1 MINQIEEIQ
10 FNAWPALNSQ
20 LYDGWVL
27 RLSEGVTRRSNSI
40 SPIYAS
46 SLDIHKKIDH
56 CEAVFHDA
64 GFPVI
69 FKLTEEVHPPDLDK
83 ILEKKGYAFDAETSV
98 QLLDLKAV
106 EPCVD
111 DSVSVSDSL
120 DQAWLER
127 FIEYNGYSKDKMDAY
142 GNIIRRIK
150 PLTGFA
156 DLYVNGQHAGC
167 GLGVVQDDL
176 LGLFD
181 IVVAPEFRRK
191 GYGKKLVSAIMNW
204 GKAHGAQTAYLQVM
218 LDNPAGLALYRDLG
232 FKEIYKYWYRVK

>member
-1 MINQIEEIQ
+1 
-10 FNAWPALNSQ
+10 
-20 LYDGWVL
+20 
-27 RLSEGVTRRSNSI
+27 
-40 SPIYAS
+40 
-46 SLDIHKKIDH
+46 
-56 CEAVFHDA
+56 
-64 GFPVI
+64 
-69 FKLTEEVHPPDLDK
+69 
-83 ILEKKGYAFDAETSV
+83 
-98 QLLDLKAV
+98 
-106 EPCVD
+106 
-111 DSVSVSDSL
+111 
-120 DQAWLER
+120 
-127 FIEYNGYSKDKMDAY
+127 
-142 GNIIRRIK
+142 
-150 PLTGFA
+150 LTGFA